1 MPVALLG
8 NFGIIRDVIWE
19 TQMISI
25 SSFKISSLINN
36 KLAEIDYF
44 KGLWKGKSGIL
55 GQQNLRNL
63 KRIST
68 IESIGSSNRIEGNQ
82 LSDTNVASVLS
93 NLKKQSF
100 RSRDEEEVAGYA
112 KLLNTIYDHSSEIS
126 ITENYIK
133 QMHQIMLGR
142 VSKDIHHC
150 GEYKKISNAIAAF
163 DADGHEIG
171 IVFQTATPFDTPF
184 MMRELVNWV
193 NEALEERFWHP
204 LIVIGVFIVHFLA
217 IHPFQDG
224 NGRLSRALTTLLLL
238 KTGYDYVPYS
248 SIESIIETNKSSYYS
263 ALRNTQKSIWT
274 DDVDYDPWLDFFLST
289 LHKQANI
296 LIEKIELLR
305 TKSALSKN
313 AQAVLSLFDQSPQWT
328 MQEMLEK
335 VSMNPETVRKIVR
348 NLCKQKY
355 IVKFGTTK
363 SVFYRKMD

>member
-1 MPVALLG
+1 
-8 NFGIIRDVIWE
+8 
-19 TQMISI
+19 MISI
-25 SSFKISSLINN
+25 SKFKISSLMNN

-44 KGLWKGKSGIL
+44 NGLWEGKTGLL
-55 GQQNLRNL
+55 GKQNLRNL
-63 KRIST
+63 KKVST

-82 LSDTNVASVLS
+82 LSDTDVASVLM

-112 KLLNTIYDHSSEIS
+112 KLLETIYDHFSEIP

-133 QMHQIMLGR
+133 QMHQIMLSR

-150 GEYKKISNAIAAF
+150 GEYKKISNAVAAF
-163 DADGHEIG
+163 DADGNEIG

-184 MMRELVNWV
+184 MMRELVTWV
-193 NEALEERFWHP
+193 NEAIKERFWHP
-204 LIVIGVFIVHFLA
+204 LIVIGVFIVHFLT

-238 KTGYDYVPYS
+238 KAGYDYVPYC
-248 SIESIIETNKSSYYS
+248 SIESIIEANKSSYYA

-274 DDVDYDPWLDFFLST
+274 DDVDYEPWLAFFFST
-289 LHKQANI
+289 LHKQTKI

-313 AQAVLSLFDQSPQWT
+313 ARVVLSLFEQNPQWT
-328 MQEMLEK
+328 IQEILEK
-335 VSMNPETVRKIVR
+335 VSMNTETVRKIVR
-348 NLCKQKY
+348 NLCKQRY